1 MSNSMAIAAVTAT
14 LRNLLDKAL
23 ATEAELAD
31 AIVTAQPLD
40 KARDATATVNQLN
53 LFLYLISP
61 NAAWRNQD
69 MLGRVKSGEVAS
81 PPLALNLFYLLSAYG
96 RDNDVDLP
104 FSHLL
109 LGQAMSTL
117 SDHPLLGHD
126 EIAAALAN
134 NDLGDQ
140 LERVR
145 ITLQPL
151 SIEDISKLWA
161 GFQMQYRLSV
171 AYEVAVVLIDTQRP
185 VRAGPPVLAR
195 GRDDRGFGST
205 SDPLAAYPRLNSFRA
220 TRPLLPG
227 ETIRPM
233 RLGETVHATGT
244 GLAGGVVSA
253 QFASPR
259 LGQPVPAAAVADPA
273 GGFEVTIPADKGL
286 PAGPCMFSLRV
297 GDAPTG
303 RPTNELPVLIA
314 PRITSAMPVQV
325 PLGGGDP
332 SVSLD
337 VEPAPVAGQRVALIL
352 GDREI
357 QATDIAAGHL
367 TFKLTGVTVGSYLAR
382 LRVDGVDT
390 LPIVDRDAPVPEFDP
405 TQKIV
410 VVAP

>member
-1 MSNSMAIAAVTAT
+1 MSNPLAIAAVTAT
-14 LRNLLDKAL
+14 LRNLLAAAL
-23 ATEAELAD
+23 ATEADLND
-31 AIVTAQPLD
+31 ALVTVQPLD

-69 MLGRVKSGEVAS
+69 MPGRVQQGDVAS

-96 RDNDVDLP
+96 RDNDVEKP

-109 LGQAMSTL
+109 LGQAMSIL

-126 EIAAALAN
+126 EIAAALPN

-140 LERVR
+140 VERVR

-171 AYEVAVVLIDTQRP
+171 AYEIAVVLIDTQRP
-185 VRAGPPVLAR
+185 VRAAPPVLVR
-195 GRDDRGFGST
+195 GPGGRGFDST
-205 SDPLAAYPRLNSFRA
+205 SNLLSAYPRLTSL
-220 TRPLLPG
+220 TPPRPVRPG
-227 ETIRPM
+227 ETIR
-233 RLGETVHATGT
+233 AAGT
-244 GLAGGVVSA
+244 GLTGDVVTA
-253 QFASPR
+253 QFAPQR
-259 LGQPVPAAAVADPA
+259 LGQPVVAAAAPNPA
-273 GGFEVTIPADKGL
+273 GGFSVAVPAGL

-297 GDAPTG
+297 STAGAI
-303 RPTNELPVLIA
+303 RPTNELPLLLA

-325 PLGGGDP
+325 ALRRRNP

-337 VEPAPVAGQRVALIL
+337 IEPPALPGQRVALIL

-357 QATDIAAGHL
+357 QATASAAGHL
-367 TFKLTGVTVGSYLAR
+367 TFTLTGVTAGTYLAR
-382 LRVDGVDT
+382 VRVDGVDS
-390 LPIVDRDAPVPEFDP
+390 LPMVDPEAPVPQFDP
-405 TQKIV
+405 NQTIKV
-410 VVAP
+410 GA